1 MENERDDKRIS
12 LNQFIYNLGHYFRW
26 FCIFKNFEKAIGRLV
41 IYFGETDRFPL
52 FITKLSVELKM
63 SGKEILGI
71 QETEEGR
78 KIEISF
84 ERVASWALVFTNA
97 FFVSYFFAK
106 LLQWI

>member
-1 MENERDDKRIS
+1 
-12 LNQFIYNLGHYFRW
+12 
-26 FCIFKNFEKAIGRLV
+26 
-41 IYFGETDRFPL
+41 
-52 FITKLSVELKM
+52 M

-84 ERVASWALVFTNA
+84 ERVTSWALVFTNA